1 VLCFVKIKNM
11 FGGGAVRWV
20 GRECLRGPML
30 GHPFPLKDQPHDI
43 QYRIEFIQDIG
54 GELRG

>member
-1 VLCFVKIKNM
+1 MCFVKIKNM